1 MQDSASAAFSE
12 GGDRPVS
19 AGIDSATADL
29 IVAEVTAAVREYD
42 DALVR
47 NDLAA
52 LRGWFADSP
61 ETLRADAHGVLVGRD
76 AIDRFRRA
84 SGGASRREVLRLHVV
99 PLQVGAAVAVAETVR
114 ADGVRGLQT
123 QAWVKRPEGWRIS
136 VAHVS
141 TSPSATAAPGQQT
154 EGRATADECDDRVL
168 WRVRGHPLVR
178 GAQGGELRGLTVAV
192 KDLFAVA
199 GHRIGAGNPTW
210 LAESPTELTNAS
222 VVQSL
227 LAMGANITG
236 IVQTDEFAY
245 SLGGTNVHYGTPRNP
260 AAPGRTPGGSS
271 SGPASA
277 VALGLVDVG
286 LGTDTAG
293 SIRVPAS
300 YCGLYGFR
308 PSHGVLAVQGL
319 LPLAPSFD
327 TVGWLA
333 GDAVTFQR
341 VAEGLL
347 PPTDVVPLSRM
358 LLADDVFALADPD
371 VEVAVRRFARALAAR
386 LELRLEVVPSLC
398 EGELD
403 HWLVAF
409 TLVQAAEAGQVHGQ
423 WLSTHPHALEPEIA
437 ERFARGKVITA
448 QQRADA
454 ERVLMRA
461 AGLLRD
467 RLSPGTVLIQP
478 ATSTPAPPTAS
489 SGADKA
495 LLRAG
500 TLGLTC
506 LASIAGLP
514 ALVLPGPTVDA
525 LPVGVCLVGPRGS
538 DANLA
543 ALAST
548 ATQTGV

>member
-1 MQDSASAAFSE
+1 MST
-12 GGDRPVS
+12 
-19 AGIDSATADL
+19 GIDSATADL
-29 IVAEVTAAVREYD
+29 IVAEVTAAVCEYD

-61 ETLRADAHGVLVGRD
+61 DTLRADAHGVLVGRD

-99 PLQVGAAVAVAETVR
+99 PLQAGAAVAVAETVR

-141 TSPSATAAPGQQT
+141 ASPSATAAPGQQT
-154 EGRATADECDDRVL
+154 EGRATPDECDDRVL

-260 AAPGRTPGGSS
+260 AAPGRIPGGSS

-341 VAEGLL
+341 VAEVLL

-358 LLADDVFALADPD
+358 LLAMTCSPWRTRTSKSLC
-371 VEVAVRRFARALAAR
+371 AASR
-386 LELRLEVVPSLC
+386 VPSQPVWSYDWRWSQAC
-398 EGELD
+398 AKGNSTTGWPPS
-403 HWLVAF
+403 HWCRRPKPGSHTDSGFPPTPMHWSPRSPSA
-409 TLVQAAEAGQVHGQ
+409 
-423 WLSTHPHALEPEIA
+423 
-437 ERFARGKVITA
+437 
-448 QQRADA
+448 
-454 ERVLMRA
+454 
-461 AGLLRD
+461 
-467 RLSPGTVLIQP
+467 SPGE
-478 ATSTPAPPTAS
+478 
-489 SGADKA
+489 
-495 LLRAG
+495 R
-500 TLGLTC
+500 
-506 LASIAGLP
+506 
-514 ALVLPGPTVDA
+514 
-525 LPVGVCLVGPRGS
+525 
-538 DANLA
+538 
-543 ALAST
+543 
-548 ATQTGV
+548 